1 MHLFLP
7 LKYFQLSKNIKIIV
21 NYLLGPLL
29 FIALC
34 YSLYKQVIHQPDLA
48 QRWGH
53 IKNSWHH
60 PAFWLVLL
68 LMIVNYGI
76 EARKWQLLIK
86 PLEKFTLFKAFKS
99 VMAGCSITMLTPN
112 RIGEYGGRILFVQE
126 QNRLRAI
133 SLTILGSISQ
143 LTITI
148 VMGTIGLTA
157 LTFIPGK
164 DAATFTFIPKVLS
177 NTLLVVCIFSSVFML
192 MFYLR
197 IGWLIHV
204 MEKIK
209 FFAKPLKYVRLLD
222 QFSGKQLLRIL
233 FLSLLRY
240 MVFILQYIMML
251 YFMEVSISYLLSF
264 WLLTIFY
271 LVMVLAP
278 SIGFTELPLRATA
291 TVEIFKLYSPNILG
305 IQAAALGIWLINLV
319 MPAIIGSILI
329 LGIKITK
336 ENE

>member
-1 MHLFLP
+1 LP
-7 LKYFQLSKNIKIIV
+7 
-21 NYLLGPLL
+21 
-29 FIALC
+29 
-34 YSLYKQVIHQPDLA
+34 
-48 QRWGH
+48 QRWSQ
-53 IKNSWHH
+53 IKDSWQH
-60 PAFWLVLL
+60 PVFWLVLL
-68 LMIVNYGI
+68 IMFINYGL

-126 QNRLRAI
+126 HNRLRAI

-157 LTFIPGK
+157 LTFIPGENT
-164 DAATFTFIPKVLS
+164 AAFNFVPKVFS
-177 NTLLVVCIFSSVFML
+177 NTLLFVCVFLSVFML

-197 IGWLIHV
+197 IGWLIHL
-204 MEKIK
+204 MEKVT
-209 FFAKPLKYVRLLD
+209 FLSKPLKYVRLLD

-240 MVFILQYIMML
+240 MAFILQYML
-251 YFMEVSISYLLSF
+251 LLNVMDVNISYLLSF
-264 WLLTIFY
+264 WLLTVFY